1 MSIDE
6 LISNVKRGDA
16 QSSNNSFNSI
26 MADKINSAL
35 DSKKQDVA
43 QKLYG
48 EQEAPIEEPAT
59 EEPTAEETPNS
70 ENI

>member
-6 LISNVKRGDA
+6 LISNVKKGDA

-48 EQEAPIEEPAT
+48 EEVPIEEPAT

-70 ENI
+70 EDI

>member
-1 MSIDE
+1 
-6 LISNVKRGDA
+6 
-16 QSSNNSFNSI
+16 

-48 EQEAPIEEPAT
+48 EEVPIEEPAT

-70 ENI
+70 EDI